1 MVATVSEML
10 IFLRFPRGLPFG
22 GQDALENRRRDE
34 GLRPMI
40 DSGSSRVF
48 DCNAI
53 TLKLVRE
60 DVADDLRFFRHP
72 ALNHVVII
80 KHSSLPH
87 ERRTRTEPPV
97 ATKLFFPFNEKNTDE
112 GGSAIFL
119 HEPQLEAALKEKC
132 GVNRFNDRESFE
144 EDLRILRLLARLPTL
159 DPFLLRDVLDA
170 EKIDVQERY
179 LEISSAQW
187 LEIQNLIQQ
196 RFVPIVKAAFPDAA
210 NSRGTAKKLIEK
222 LWEAKDRDALAPI
235 IQTFGL
241 PDDSALEIL
250 YAWKVISF
258 YSFQY
263 QRLKPTLLDLARWIK
278 DAEALASSGIGPA
291 RAMLGQLHSMVR
303 QELRTQWGK
312 IESILADYEDGYDR
326 MFVRKTETGPFLA
339 FLRNARSTF
348 WDIGDALGKLDQAI
362 YCWDRITARYPNRRV
377 HPMEA
382 LESAFS
388 VLAEIL
394 ATELDLDSVA
404 VKA

>member
-1 MVATVSEML
+1 
-10 IFLRFPRGLPFG
+10 
-22 GQDALENRRRDE
+22 
-34 GLRPMI
+34 MI

-48 DCNAI
+48 DCNAV
-53 TLKLVRE
+53 TLKLARE
-60 DVADDLRFFRHP
+60 DGGDETRFFRHP

-80 KHSSLPH
+80 KHSALPH
-87 ERRTRTEPPV
+87 ERRTRNDPPV
-97 ATKLFFPFNEKNTDE
+97 GTKLFFPFNEANPYE

-119 HEPQLEAALKEKC
+119 HEPQLEAALMEKC

-170 EKIDVQERY
+170 DKIKVHERY

-196 RFVPIVKAAFPDAA
+196 RFVPIVNAAFPEAT
-210 NSRGTAKKLIEK
+210 NSRTAAKKLIEK
-222 LWEAKDRDALAPI
+222 LWEAKDREALAPI

-241 PDDSALEIL
+241 PEDGALEIL

-263 QRLKPTLLDLARWIK
+263 QRLKPALLDLARWVK
-278 DAEALASSGIGPA
+278 EAEALANFSSGPLRG
-291 RAMLGQLHSMVR
+291 MLGPLHSMVR

-312 IESILADYEDGYDR
+312 IESILADYEDGYDK
-326 MFVRKTETGPFLA
+326 MFVRKTETGPFLT
-339 FLRNARSTF
+339 FLRGARATF
-348 WDIGDALGKLDQAI
+348 WEIGDALGKIDQAI
-362 YCWDRITARYPNRRV
+362 FCWDRITQRYPGRRV

-394 ATELDLDSVA
+394 GSDMETETIA
-404 VKA
+404 VKP